1 MNIIRSKKVIK
12 DITCLLLA
20 IPGISPS
27 LGSRSLMTSLLLVA
41 IHTNKQIMDMVTLH
55 QRWKQTTQ

>member
-20 IPGISPS
+20 IPGVSPS
-27 LGSRSLMTSLLLVA
+27 LGSRFLVTSLLLVA
-41 IHTNKQIMDMVTLH
+41 IHTNEQIMDMVRLH
-55 QRWKQTTQ
+55 